1 MTLLERLAKDQN
13 EAYRAKQVN
22 NRKNRKRKLK
32 ALKQAPPRLGDGALV
47 TS

>member
-1 MTLLERLAKDQN
+1 MRRIYRLKDAAMQN

-32 ALKQAPPRLGDGALV
+32 AAKAALL
-47 TS
+47 TSQS